1 MSRRVVLICIS
12 SPTETEVQLDAD
24 NMSSDTSS
32 KKEWKSF
39 YYPHHHQHQYH
50 TQGTT
55 TNGIPYAW
63 SNGVINNNNLLTVG
77 TGFNTGVSA
86 TGLPVGDLGLKPG
99 LGGSSSV
106 QCLLF
111 AVMGLVTFL
120 LNSVMALLLSVK
132 LPALDG
138 LLGTLL
144 GGLGLGGGV
153 LGALNK
159 QDAVADD
166 TKSKHMEFVH
176 FPGYHHHLHH
186 ENNPSGDN
194 SEYFDKNR

>member
-1 MSRRVVLICIS
+1 
-12 SPTETEVQLDAD
+12 
-24 NMSSDTSS
+24 MSSDTSS

-39 YYPHHHQHQYH
+39 YYPHHHHQYH

-63 SNGVINNNNLLTVG
+63 SNGVINNNNLLSVG

-86 TGLPVGDLGLKPG
+86 TGLPGGDLGLKPG
-99 LGGSSSV
+99 LGGTSTV

-144 GGLGLGGGV
+144 GGLGLGGGA

-159 QDAVADD
+159 QDAVPDD
-166 TKSKHMEFVH
+166 NTKGKHMEFVH
-176 FPGYHHHLHH
+176 FPGYHHQHLHH